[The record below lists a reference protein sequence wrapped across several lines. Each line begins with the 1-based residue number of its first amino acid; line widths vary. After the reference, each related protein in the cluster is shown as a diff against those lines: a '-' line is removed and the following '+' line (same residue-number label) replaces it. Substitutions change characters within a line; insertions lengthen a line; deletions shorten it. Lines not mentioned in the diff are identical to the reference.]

1 MSEGKSGSRLYV
13 KGTILGY
20 MRGRRNSYEH
30 TTLLRI
36 DNVNDQKS
44 SDFYLGKKVAYIYR
58 AHTVKKGTPYRV
70 IWGKITRR
78 HGNSGVVRAKF
89 SKNLSPTT
97 FGSKVRVM
105 LYPSAV

>member
-30 TTLLRI
+30 TTLLQI

-44 SDFYLGKKVAYIYR
+44 SDFY
-58 AHTVKKGTPYRV
+58 
-70 IWGKITRR
+70 
-78 HGNSGVVRAKF
+78 F
-89 SKNLSPTT
+89 SK
-97 FGSKVRVM
+97 
-105 LYPSAV
+105 Y